1 MDALSDENKEAFEKL
16 NVVIKDKT
24 VKIEAANVRRKKPS
38 EVVRRVNKRL
48 NKRLNDKPIGQY
60 MHTGLYKLFRI
71 RPSNG

>member
-1 MDALSDENKEAFEKL
+1 LDALSDENKEAFEKL

-24 VKIEAANVRRKKPS
+24 VKIEAANVRRKKPF

-48 NKRLNDKPIGQY
+48 NDKPIRQY